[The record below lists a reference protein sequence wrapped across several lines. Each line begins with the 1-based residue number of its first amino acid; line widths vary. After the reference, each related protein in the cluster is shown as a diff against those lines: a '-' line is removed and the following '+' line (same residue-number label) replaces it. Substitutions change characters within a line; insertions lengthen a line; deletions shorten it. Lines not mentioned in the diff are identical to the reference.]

1 VGCTEICHTWL
12 FFNERSL
19 MDINRGNGKKPDDN
33 QPPPIAGCSLKT
45 LTLWLLLGLMAYALV
60 FVMNRGSDTA
70 DITYSQLMN
79 FSERGSVRSAIL
91 YTGGLVEGEFRSP
104 QTVEGVEY
112 LKFKSFIPF
121 EDQAAIAALTGS
133 GVMVEGKPP
142 KVDFFT
148 FLFNLGP
155 MLLLLVFWL
164 FIMRNAMGGGKVFSF
179 GKSRARAV
187 GADRPKTTFEDVAG
201 CDEAK
206 LELEEIVEFLREP
219 AKFQRLGGKVPR
231 GVILMGSPGT
241 GKTLLARAVAG
252 EAKVPF
258 FSLSGSDFVEMFVGV
273 GASRVRDL
281 FVQAKA
287 KSPAI
292 IFIDEI
298 DAVGR
303 HRGSGLG
310 GGHDEREQ
318 TLNALLVEM
327 DGFESNQAVIV
338 MAATNRP
345 DVLDPALLRPGRF
358 DRRVVV
364 NLPDIKGRTAILG
377 VHTAKKP
384 LDKDVE
390 LEKIARRTPGF
401 SGADLESLA
410 NEAALKAARRGVK
423 TIHQADFEYAAD
435 RILMGVERHTLVMNA
450 EEKELTAYHE
460 SGHAIVNI
468 FVPHSDPVHKVTIV
482 PRDRALGLTSF
493 LPRDDR
499 HNYSFEF
506 LLSMLARAMGGRAA
520 ESIFLNTRSTGAGN
534 DLMQATDLARRM
546 VCEWGMSPVLGPVVL
561 HEQTGPIFLGRDMT
575 RIKDFSEDTARLV
588 DAEVKRLLD
597 EAYLK
602 AEKILEENRDIVERL
617 TVLLLEKETLGA
629 EEIGVLFAEL
639 RPGMVYPGLDL
650 EPKEPEGDA
659 GDAGSEEDS

>member
-1 VGCTEICHTWL
+1 M
-12 FFNERSL
+12 
-19 MDINRGNGKKPDDN
+19 MDINRGDGNKHEDGRR
-33 QPPPIAGCSLKT
+33 PPVAGCT
-45 LTLWLLLGLMAYALV
+45 MRTITLWLLLGLAAYALV
-60 FVMNRGSDTA
+60 VLMNRGTDTA
-70 DITYSQLMN
+70 DITYTQMMN
-79 FSERGSVRSAIL
+79 LSERGGIKSAVL

-104 QTVEGVEY
+104 QTYDGVEY
-112 LKFKSFIPF
+112 IKFASFVPF
-121 EDQAAIAALTGS
+121 ENQQAVSDLMEN

-164 FIMRNAMGGGKVFSF
+164 FIMRNAAGGGKVFSF
-179 GKSRARAV
+179 GKSRARVV

-206 LELEEIVEFLREP
+206 TELEEIIEFLREP

-287 KSPAI
+287 KSPSI

-364 NLPDIKGRTAILG
+364 SLPDIKGRRAILG

-384 LDKDVE
+384 LFRDVD

-410 NEAALKAARRGVK
+410 NEAALKAARRGAK
-423 TIHQADFEYAAD
+423 TIHQEDFEYAAD
-435 RILMGVERHTLVMNA
+435 RILLGIERHTLVMSA
-450 EEKELTAYHE
+450 EERRLTAYHE

-499 HNYSFEF
+499 HNYSLEF

-520 ESIFLNTRSTGAGN
+520 ERVFLNTSSTGSGN

-546 VCEWGMSPVLGPVVL
+546 VCEWGMSPVLGPVAL
-561 HEQTGPIFLGRDMT
+561 HDQTGPIFLGRDMT
-575 RIKDFSEDTARLV
+575 RIKDFSEETARTV

-597 EAYLK
+597 EAYFK
-602 AEKILEENRDIVERL
+602 AEAILLENRDVVDRFSA
-617 TVLLLEKETLGA
+617 LLLEKETLGA
-629 EEIGVLFAEL
+629 EEIGALMAEL
-639 RPGMVYPGLDL
+639 RPGKEFPGLDL
-650 EPKEPEGDA
+650 ERREPPEGEGA
-659 GDAGSEEDS
+659 DAGSEEDS